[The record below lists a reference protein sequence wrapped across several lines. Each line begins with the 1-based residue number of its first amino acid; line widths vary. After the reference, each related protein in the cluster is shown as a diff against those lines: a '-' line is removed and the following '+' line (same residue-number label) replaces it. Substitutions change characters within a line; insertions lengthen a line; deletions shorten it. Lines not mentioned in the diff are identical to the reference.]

1 MARYLILDSAALSAL
16 VHASRRSV
24 EAHRAQVV
32 LTSAHRLGALI
43 RIPAAVLVEVYRGR
57 REDAAVDHVLKRVGR
72 VVPSGQSIAKVAG
85 GILSSHRL
93 DSAHAVDALVVAT
106 AVRLGG
112 GLIATH
118 DPDDLARLAQGYPN
132 IKVLAI

>member
-1 MARYLILDSAALSAL
+1 MARFLILDSEALSAL

-24 EAHRAQVV
+24 ETSQAQAV

-43 RIPAAVLVEVYRGR
+43 RVPAAVLVEVYRGR
-57 REDAAVDHVLKRVGR
+57 KDDAAVDHVLKRIAR
-72 VVPSGQSIAKVAG
+72 VVPAGQSIAKLAG
-85 GILSSHRL
+85 GLLSRHRL

-118 DPDDLARLAQGYPN
+118 DPRDMTRLAQGYPN
-132 IKVLAI
+132 VKVLAL